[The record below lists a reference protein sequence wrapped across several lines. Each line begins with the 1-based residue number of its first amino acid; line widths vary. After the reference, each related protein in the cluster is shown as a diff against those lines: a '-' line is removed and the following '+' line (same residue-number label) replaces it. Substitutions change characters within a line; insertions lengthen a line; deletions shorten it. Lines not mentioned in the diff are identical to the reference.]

1 MEAPSDVAKL
11 SRQELY
17 DQLWKTPVTKLAR
30 EYGISDVGLA
40 KICKRHDIPRPPR
53 GHWAKLANGKRV
65 RRPPLPKL
73 DDEALE
79 EIRIFRNGF
88 FNEAEST
95 EAKPPE
101 QPKTVV
107 PDVLVEPHPL
117 VKSTRTILRST
128 KRGDDG
134 IIHPDRATSL
144 NIRVAP
150 ASVSRALLIFD
161 TFVKQWERLGG
172 QVLLGKH
179 GNDAATFVRFGDA
192 DVPVELFEETQREAA
207 DEKPERHWSY
217 RSWKHRP
224 TGKLVLQVDGAT
236 WGCQRRWADGKRL
249 RVENRIDSFITGIRE
264 ILEAGRLHRLDDEC
278 VERQRA
284 RRAEVRE
291 AEKMRTK
298 AEKKRRNDVASA
310 VRGWRK
316 AEQIRTYLSALR
328 EKLDSKVLAPTN
340 PEAFAEW
347 FEWATW
353 YADYLDPLTPTPP
366 RPESEPEP
374 VNTPVEQLDLTR
386 DTRRIVQQLSV
397 PDTDALYSVE
407 KAVID
412 KYCDHWHYR
421 GWSEICRVLEGLR
434 YDVSDRQY
442 YDW

>member
-1 MEAPSDVAKL
+1 M
-11 SRQELY
+11 
-17 DQLWKTPVTKLAR
+17 TKLAR

-88 FNEAEST
+88 FNEAEAT

-134 IIHPDRATSL
+134 IIHLDRATSL

-150 ASVSRALLIFD
+150 APVSRALLIFD

-179 GNDAATFVRFGDA
+179 GNDAATLVRFGDD
-192 DVPVELFEETQREAA
+192 DVPVELFEETQREAV
-207 DEKPERHWSY
+207 DEKSERHWSY
-217 RSWKHRP
+217 RSRKHRP

-249 RVENRIDSFITGIRE
+249 RVENRIDSFIAADG
-264 ILEAGRLHRLDDEC
+264 D
-278 VERQRA
+278 
-284 RRAEVRE
+284 
-291 AEKMRTK
+291 
-298 AEKKRRNDVASA
+298 
-310 VRGWRK
+310 
-316 AEQIRTYLSALR
+316 
-328 EKLDSKVLAPTN
+328 AP
-340 PEAFAEW
+340 
-347 FEWATW
+347 
-353 YADYLDPLTPTPP
+353 
-366 RPESEPEP
+366 
-374 VNTPVEQLDLTR
+374 V
-386 DTRRIVQQLSV
+386 
-397 PDTDALYSVE
+397 TD
-407 KAVID
+407 
-412 KYCDHWHYR
+412 
-421 GWSEICRVLEGLR
+421 G
-434 YDVSDRQY
+434 VST
-442 YDW
+442 